1 MDINCGFEITATK
14 SSLSSRIQQQSHKF
28 IVNAF
33 HGYAHNYQCQLKN
46 HPTVTPGAGI
56 EDFETME
63 RIFSAS
69 NALATIVRYASPYR
83 RRLYIDAFFRQ
94 WDEDKY
100 ENLGSFI
107 LGNYRQACATLGQDV
122 PALKDAMEKFKV
134 TDTDLDQ
141 WEKDE
146 SEFFTQ
152 LGTEHVANTL
162 QVEYVELLQA
172 LQTALVER
180 TNASSSYLGRLEI
193 ISETPQA
200 TGYADAASATN
211 KLETRRRL
219 AHERYEIAHADVVQI
234 EIRLGIDRRW
244 EPTDP
249 EYLEALKFMND
260 RKYHRALDK
269 LHRLVVLRL
278 FELHRMNLSG
288 TGMCYLN
295 PFILCS

>member
-1 MDINCGFEITATK
+1 MF
-14 SSLSSRIQQQSHKF
+14 
-28 IVNAF
+28 
-33 HGYAHNYQCQLKN
+33 
-46 HPTVTPGAGI
+46 
-56 EDFETME
+56 
-63 RIFSAS
+63 
-69 NALATIVRYASPYR
+69 
-83 RRLYIDAFFRQ
+83 
-94 WDEDKY
+94 
-100 ENLGSFI
+100 
-107 LGNYRQACATLGQDV
+107 
-122 PALKDAMEKFKV
+122 
-134 TDTDLDQ
+134 
-141 WEKDE
+141 
-146 SEFFTQ
+146 
-152 LGTEHVANTL
+152 
-162 QVEYVELLQA
+162 
-172 LQTALVER
+172 
-180 TNASSSYLGRLEI
+180 EI

-288 TGMCYLN
+288 TGTYWKHKTYNKNCHT
-295 PFILCS
+295 PGTSWRILAP